1 MHYKGLYERKFE
13 QHHATCRIIGQ
24 EEDIRLE
31 MDGLSQAR
39 MRTLC
44 DELVHDGYAESGQVT
59 DEGILLGNPD
69 PWMCGEDDLKSMIS
83 SVMGGVNFEIT
94 FLS

>member
-1 MHYKGLYERKFE
+1 MLPAGSSDRKKISVVYQFV
-13 QHHATCRIIGQ
+13 
-24 EEDIRLE
+24 
-31 MDGLSQAR
+31 SQAR

-83 SVMGGVNFEIT
+83 SVMEGVNFEIT